1 MCPRIEALINVTQ
14 GATWFSTH
22 DLSSGYWQT
31 PMSTLDGSDLK
42 TAFVTKDGTFCWKV
56 MPFGLRNSGATMQ
69 RPVDETL
76 GPLLWETVAAYV
88 DDAVVFTRG
97 ETEEKAFAQHLL
109 DLRAFYTRIR
119 KAGLHLKPTK
129 CRLGRRRVQL
139 LGHMVDGDIRTPTAA
154 NTEAVR
160 AYAIPTTRKQLHTFL
175 GLSSYFREYV
185 DYFSNAAA
193 PLCDLLRDTVS
204 VKRAWTPQHT
214 AAFKEIKRL
223 LVSAPFLQLP
233 RYGPDAG
240 QFVIQTDTSGRGT
253 GAVLMQ
259 LPSKSSQPG
268 TLPQPVAQIL
278 LRAMALRGLDDRGR
292 CRARRRAGLE
302 GGS

>member
-1 MCPRIEALINVTQ
+1 MRAAEELHALTTALRVFDDESGSGVLSRQQALARLAWEFEDIFTTDPSVVLANSSVQHSIDTGDAQPIRTRLYRRSNHERDIISRHVAKMKADGAIRDCVSPWAAQVVLTRKPCGSWRFCTDYSKLGKVTKRDTYPLPRIEALINVTQ

-69 RPVDETL
+69 RLVDETL

-139 LGHMVDGDIRTPTAA
+139 LGHI
-154 NTEAVR
+154 
-160 AYAIPTTRKQLHTFL
+160 H
-175 GLSSYFREYV
+175 
-185 DYFSNAAA
+185 
-193 PLCDLLRDTVS
+193 
-204 VKRAWTPQHT
+204 
-214 AAFKEIKRL
+214 
-223 LVSAPFLQLP
+223 
-233 RYGPDAG
+233 
-240 QFVIQTDTSGRGT
+240 GR
-253 GAVLMQ
+253 
-259 LPSKSSQPG
+259 
-268 TLPQPVAQIL
+268 
-278 LRAMALRGLDDRGR
+278 R
-292 CRARRRAGLE
+292 
-302 GGS
+302 